1 MKSKPEN
8 IRLNTGSRRDPRVL
22 NHDPASRP
30 ELPDWKA
37 LNVPVLHLS
46 DFIRIP
52 DPFIK
57 AYIVARKARRQIY
70 MRLLRR
76 TDMISKIYDF
86 RLCLPL
92 KDGIGP
98 DLARH
103 GTRELDHRYL
113 IQKLL
118 KPNSIVLDIGANIGY
133 YVTMYGKLM
142 NNSGFIYAVEPD
154 LRSIEYLCRNI
165 ALNGMADIVT
175 IDEIAI
181 SDYDGTAAFHLASGY
196 FNLSGLEVSN
206 IPRSY
211 DKTVEVPVRDLANYL
226 GSLPH
231 TIDIMRMD
239 IEGHEVAALRS
250 LANRAEK
257 EKSIQWAP
265 KRVLFEGH
273 AWEYHRSGRNEMRP
287 VIERLFR
294 AGYHARYL
302 CNTLEH
308 FSPIRPRGY
317 TPEVVIDDNLRYY
330 GIYENVKNEDAAE
343 LISEEPGVTTI
354 CLERDDL

>member
-1 MKSKPEN
+1 MKAKHGN
-8 IRLNTGSRRDPRVL
+8 IQFNTGSRRDPRVPD
-22 NHDPASRP
+22 HDPTRRP

-46 DFIRIP
+46 DFLGIP
-52 DPFIK
+52 GPFIN

-76 TDMISKIYDF
+76 KDMISKIFDF
-86 RLCLPL
+86 RLCLPI
-92 KDGIGP
+92 KEGIGP
-98 DLARH
+98 GLACQ

-118 KPNSIVLDIGANIGY
+118 KPNSIVLDLGANIGY
-133 YVTMYGKLM
+133 YVTMYGELM
-142 NNSGFIYAVEPD
+142 NNSGFIYAIEPD
-154 LRSIEYLCRNI
+154 LRSVEYLRRNI
-165 ALNGMADIVT
+165 ALNGMTDTVT
-175 IDEIAI
+175 IDQLAI
-181 SDYDGTAAFHLASGY
+181 SDYDGTTAFHLASSA
-196 FNLSGLEVSN
+196 NLSGLDVSK
-206 IPRSY
+206 ISRRY
-211 DKTVEVPVRDLANYL
+211 DKTVDVEVRDLANYL

-239 IEGHEVAALRS
+239 IEGHEVAVLRS

-265 KRVLFEGH
+265 KRILFEGH
-273 AWEYHRSGRNEMRP
+273 AWEYHNSGRNEMRP

-317 TPEVVIDDNLRYY
+317 APEVVIDDNLHYY

-343 LISEEPGVTTI
+343 LISEEPGITTI